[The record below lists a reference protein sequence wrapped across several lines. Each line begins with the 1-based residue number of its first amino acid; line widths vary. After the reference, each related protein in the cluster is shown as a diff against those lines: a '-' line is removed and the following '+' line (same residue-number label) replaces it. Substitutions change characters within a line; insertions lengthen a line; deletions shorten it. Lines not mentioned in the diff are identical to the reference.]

1 MIKSIL
7 FTLFFSWLQVDAQCQ
22 TFNVIDYGARPDT
35 QYLSTQAINDAIRT
49 CAGKGGGRVII
60 PAGRF
65 RSGTI
70 TLLNNVELFLAPGSF
85 LYASTASTD
94 FPRQQQ
100 PAYRSQKDKG
110 GWFALIY
117 AEGATNIAVKGT
129 GTIDGNGGQQ
139 QPRPNLFGGD
149 LDGRPRNLL
158 FISCKGITVE
168 GITMRNSG
176 MWNQHYLNCEDG
188 IVTNIKVYNHSNRNN
203 DGIDIDGCRRFILS
217 NSIIDADDDGI
228 CLKSTGLAPCE
239 NIAITNCIVSSHT
252 NGIKCGTESTGGFRN
267 ILISDCIIKP
277 SQNMHPVIV
286 RAPLSGYTGIS
297 LEIVDGGIM
306 EGVAVNNILIEGTE
320 CPLYIRLGN
329 RARKHTETAVIPS
342 PGKMRN
348 ISIRNITAY
357 NAGNYSS
364 SVTGIPG
371 AEIDNIYLDNIQFNT
386 RGGLKE
392 GTYIPSASLVKE
404 EETSYPQPNIWGNLP
419 SYGLFIRHVK
429 EFRISGLSLNTTNAE
444 QRIPLVAVDVH
455 ELVISHLNIKH
466 PGTQKEDLQMIQVY
480 QHQLDAGIKFTDNG
494 RK

>member
-7 FTLFFSWLQVDAQCQ
+7 FTLFFSWLQIQAQCQ
-22 TFNVIDYGARPDT
+22 TFNIIDYGARPDT
-35 QYLSTQAINDAIRT
+35 QYLSTDAINNAISA

-70 TLLNNVELFLAPGSF
+70 TLLSNVELFLAPGSF
-85 LYASTASTD
+85 LYASTASAD

-117 AEGATNIAVKGT
+117 AEGAINIAVKGT
-129 GTIDGNGGQQ
+129 GTIDGNGSKQQ
-139 QPRPNLFGGD
+139 SRPDLFGGD

-158 FISCKGITVE
+158 FISCKGVTVE
-168 GITMRNSG
+168 GITMLNSG
-176 MWNQHYLNCEDG
+176 MWNQHYLDCEDG

-203 DGIDIDGCRRFILS
+203 DGIDIDGCRRFTLS
-217 NSIIDADDDGI
+217 NSMIDADDDGI

-239 NIAITNCIVSSHT
+239 NIIITNCIVSSHT

-277 SQNMHPVIV
+277 SGNTQPVIV
-286 RAPLSGYTGIS
+286 RAPRSGYTGVS
-297 LEIVDGGIM
+297 LEIVDGGVM

-320 CPLYIRLGN
+320 CPLYIRLDN
-329 RARKHTETAVIPS
+329 RARKHTDIAVTPS

-348 ISIRNITAY
+348 ISICNITAY
-357 NAGNYSS
+357 HAGNYSS
-364 SVTGIPG
+364 SVTGVPG
-371 AEIDNIYLDNIQFNT
+371 AVIDDIHLENIKFNT

-392 GTYIPSASLVKE
+392 GEYISSASLVKE
-404 EETSYPQPNIWGNLP
+404 EETSYPQPNVWGNLP
-419 SYGLFIRHVK
+419 CYGLFIRHVK
-429 EFRISGLSLNTTNAE
+429 EISISRLSLNTIDAE
-444 QRIPLVAVDVH
+444 QRIPLIAVDVQD
-455 ELVISHLNIKH
+455 LVISNLEIKH
-466 PGTQKEDLQMIQVY
+466 PGPRKEDLQMTRVY
-480 QHQLDAGIKFTDNG
+480 KHQLDAGITFTDNG
-494 RK
+494 R